1 MNRRDNFQGIINHW
15 EPERVLIDFGKHI
28 GSFHRNAYERL
39 KSDLGT
45 KTKTRMLD
53 RMAQNVV
60 LDERNCE
67 LPTQTQGPNSACVMP
82 MTCTGAPV
90 GRPSI
95 PQPSWQPV
103 NDQRTAA
110 RGGIMGMQ
118 NFSEEI

>member
-28 GSFHRNAYERL
+28 GSFHRNAYERF

-45 KTKTRMLD
+45 KTKTRILD

-67 LPTQTQGPNSACVMP
+67 QLGIDFRWIIPHW
-82 MTCTGAPV
+82 V
-90 GRPSI
+90 GVRDVEMLG
-95 PQPSWQPV
+95 QPSYVDMWKTPHQWT
-103 NDQRTAA
+103 TA
-110 RGGIMGMQ
+110 G
-118 NFSEEI
+118 NY